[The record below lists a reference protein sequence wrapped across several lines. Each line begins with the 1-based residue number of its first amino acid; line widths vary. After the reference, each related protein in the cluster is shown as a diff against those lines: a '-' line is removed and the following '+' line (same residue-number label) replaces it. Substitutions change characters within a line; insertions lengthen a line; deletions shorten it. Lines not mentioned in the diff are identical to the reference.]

1 MAFYVGW
8 THHANFFEMEI
19 HVIWLILVY
28 HSLGEVDSESVAG
41 SWWGVVF
48 LEVGLDVEDVL
59 VSKVL
64 EERLKAD
71 LCVFLSV
78 VEEESVEERDEN
90 GLVGG

>member
-1 MAFYVGW
+1 M
-8 THHANFFEMEI
+8 
-19 HVIWLILVY
+19 
-28 HSLGEVDSESVAG
+28 
-41 SWWGVVF
+41 
-48 LEVGLDVEDVL
+48 
-59 VSKVL
+59 SKVL